1 MIRICLCSEDK
12 DLQLLL
18 TSSLPRDL
26 QVLPGFSHEHLLNF
40 LDNRACDVVFLD
52 LTSRRYL
59 ARDRSDVFKRVMES
73 QVGSVVLADEAERKI
88 MPEFLRLGAD
98 EYCTGRWAVQEI
110 DSAIRNAYQSSL
122 HRSDPADST
131 DEEDGEAE
139 CGRLVGSSPSMRAI
153 YKKIHSVAD
162 LNVPVLITGESGTGK
177 ELIARA
183 IHTMGSR
190 SDQPFV
196 AVSAGAIP
204 ETLLESEL
212 FGHEKGAFT
221 GAAGSRRG
229 YFEEA
234 GSGTLFL
241 DEIGD
246 ISPRTQVM
254 LLRALQ
260 EREFCRLG
268 SGRPIP
274 LKARIVF
281 ATNRNIEEMV
291 NRGEFRSD
299 LYYRINVIRI
309 SSSALRERP
318 EDVPVIA
325 RHLIRQNAPLL
336 GKKVYDIEPNAI
348 RALQANPWP
357 GNVRELE
364 NIIQRAM
371 IASSGTT
378 IQLSDLGEYGR
389 PPSVVPRVAKPG
401 KVDKSSTSG
410 PDHPDGGPYG
420 GSRIIVQELAGG
432 RESDNVVCINEGGES
447 ASFMQMLRDYRLML
461 AESAIREHN
470 GNKTLAA
477 RSLQISRAYLHRL
490 LRNPGADDLDE
501 ECTQIAL

>member
-18 TSSLPRDL
+18 GSALPRDL
-26 QVLPGFSHEHLLNF
+26 QILPGFSQEYLLACV
-40 LDNRACDVVFLD
+40 DACKCDVVVLD
-52 LTSRRYL
+52 LHSYRL
-59 ARDRSDVFKRVMES
+59 ALRGGPELFKRVLES
-73 QVGSVVLADEAERKI
+73 GAGSVILADEEQRKAIAEY
-88 MPEFLRLGAD
+88 LRLGAD
-98 EYCTGRWAVQEI
+98 DYCIGRWAVQEI
-110 DSAIRNAYQSSL
+110 DAAIRRAYECSL
-122 HRSDPADST
+122 NRHPAPST
-131 DEEDGEAE
+131 VDQDGATE
-139 CGRLVGSSPSMRAI
+139 CGRMVGATPAMQAI
-153 YKKIHSVAD
+153 YKKVHSVAD
-162 LNVPVLITGESGTGK
+162 LNVPILITGESGTGK

-183 IHTMGSR
+183 IHTLSSR

-221 GAAGSRRG
+221 GTVGSRKG

-234 GSGTLFL
+234 GGGTLFL

-246 ISPRTQVM
+246 ISQRTQVM

-268 SGRPIP
+268 SNRLIP

-291 NRGEFRSD
+291 NRGEFRAD
-299 LYYRINVIRI
+299 LYYRINVVRI
-309 SSSALRERP
+309 NSPALRERT
-318 EDVPVIA
+318 EDIPIIA
-325 RHLIRQNAPLL
+325 RHLLKLHGPFL
-336 GKKVYDIEPNAI
+336 GKKVDDIEPNAI
-348 RALQANPWP
+348 RALQANAWP

-371 IASSGTT
+371 ISASGTT
-378 IQLSDLGEYGR
+378 IQLSDLGAYGK
-389 PPSVVPRVAKPG
+389 PQAPTLKTTNPKLSKPG
-401 KVDKSSTSG
+401 KFSPNG
-410 PDHPDGGPYG
+410 PDNSDGGPG
-420 GSRIIVQELAGG
+420 GGG
-432 RESDNVVCINEGGES
+432 RPVEELEVSQESDNVVCINDAAES
-447 ASFMQMLRDYRLML
+447 ASFMQMLKDYRLSI
-461 AESAIREHN
+461 AETAIREHN

-490 LRNPGADDLDE
+490 LRNAGADDMDE
-501 ECTQIAL
+501 ECAHAAV

>member
-1 MIRICLCSEDK
+1 MIRICLCSEDR

-18 TSSLPRDL
+18 GSSFPRDL
-26 QVLPGFSHEHLLNF
+26 QILPGFSQDHV
-40 LDNRACDVVFLD
+40 LDFVDGGDCDVVVFD
-52 LTSRRYL
+52 LNSHRQSPAERTNI
-59 ARDRSDVFKRVMES
+59 FKRVLDS
-73 QVGSVVLADEAERKI
+73 GIGSVILADEDQRKAI
-88 MPEFLRLGAD
+88 TEFLRLGAD
-98 EYCTGRWAVQEI
+98 DYCIGRWALQDI
-110 DSAIRNAYQSSL
+110 DSAIRRAHESSL
-122 HRSDPADST
+122 QRRTRVDQ
-131 DEEDGEAE
+131 DENDGVTE
-139 CGRLVGSSPSMRAI
+139 CGRMVGASASMRAI
-153 YKKIHSVAD
+153 YKRIHSVAD

-183 IHTMGSR
+183 VHTLGSR

-204 ETLLESEL
+204 DTLLESEL

-221 GAAGSRRG
+221 GTTGSRRG

-268 SGRPIP
+268 SSRLIP
-274 LKARIVF
+274 LKARIIF

-309 SSSALRERP
+309 NSPSLRERS
-318 EDVPVIA
+318 EDIPIIS
-325 RHLIRQNAPLL
+325 RHLLGQYSALL
-336 GKKVYDIEPNAI
+336 GKRVDDIEPNAL
-348 RALQANPWP
+348 RALQAHPWP

-371 IASSGTT
+371 IAASGPT
-378 IQLSDLGEYGR
+378 IHLNDLGAYGKPVSPGLRTTKPGR
-389 PPSVVPRVAKPG
+389 PG
-401 KVDKSSTSG
+401 KLS
-410 PDHPDGGPYG
+410 PDHSDE
-420 GSRIIVQELAGG
+420 GSHGNERIAVEELELSP
-432 RESDNVVCINEGGES
+432 ESDNVVCINNATGS
-447 ASFMQMLRDYRLML
+447 ASFMQMLHDYRVTL

-490 LRNPGADDLDE
+490 LRSSGAEDLEDE
-501 ECTQIAL
+501 CSQAAL